1 MKKAVLVGPPHLLAS
16 AYPPELRDRLARFVD
31 LESRE
36 ISPEAWRDHRTTLSG
51 AELIFSTWGMPVL
64 DEEFLAA
71 TPSLQAVFYAAGTVK
86 AFVTPAAVRRGII
99 ITTAAEANGLPVAEY
114 ALAVIL
120 LSLKNFWSY
129 PIQAPED
136 KFTKVGG
143 EPRGVYGAT
152 IGLVSLGFVGRRL
165 ADLLANHEVR
175 VIAHDPHLAPAEAGR
190 HKVTL
195 CHLEELFRTSDVV
208 SLHTPWIPETE
219 GLVREEHIRS
229 MKRGA
234 TLINTSRGA
243 VVDETGLCRALR
255 DRPDLTAILDVTHPE
270 PPLVDS
276 PLRTLPNVFLTP
288 HIAGSMG
295 REVARL
301 GWWMLDE
308 AERWVDGR
316 PMRHRIDYQTFSL
329 RA

>member
-1 MKKAVLVGPPHLLAS
+1 MKKAVFLGPQHLLAS
-16 AYPPELRDRLARFVD
+16 AYPPELRARLGEFVA
-31 LESRE
+31 LHGAE
-36 ISPEAWRDHRTTLSG
+36 IPPEAWRDHRPALSR

-86 AFVTPAAVRRGII
+86 SFVTPEAIRRGIM

-120 LSLKNFWSY
+120 LSLKNFWPY
-129 PIQAPED
+129 PVQKSES
-136 KFTKVGG
+136 KFTKIGG
-143 EPRGVYGAT
+143 EPLGVYGAT
-152 IGLVSLGFVGRRL
+152 VGLVSLGFVGRRL

-175 VIAHDPHLAPAEAGR
+175 VIAHDPHLASAEAGR

-195 CHLEELFRTSDVV
+195 CDLEKVFRTSDVV
-208 SLHTPWIPETE
+208 SLHAPWIPETE
-219 GLVREEHIRS
+219 GLVCEEHIRS

-243 VVDETGLCRALR
+243 VVDEPGLCRELR
-255 DRPDLTAILDVTHPE
+255 DRPDITAILDVTHPE
-270 PPLVDS
+270 PPLPDS

-308 AERWVDGR
+308 ADRWIKGQPMQHLVDF
-316 PMRHRIDYQTFSL
+316 QSFTQ

>member
-1 MKKAVLVGPPHLLAS
+1 MKKAVFVGPQHLLAS
-16 AYPPELRDRLARFVD
+16 AYPPELRDRLGQFVA
-31 LESRE
+31 LQANE
-36 ISPEAWRDHRTTLSG
+36 IPPETWRDHRAILSG

-64 DEEFLAA
+64 NEEFLAS

-86 AFVTPAAVRRGII
+86 SFVTPEAIRRGLI
-99 ITTAAEANGLPVAEY
+99 ITTAAEANSLPVAEY

-120 LSLKNFWSY
+120 LSLKNFWAY
-129 PIQAPED
+129 PVQASEA

-175 VIAHDPHLAPAEAGR
+175 VIAHDPHLAQAEAGR

-195 CHLEELFRTSDVV
+195 CDLEELFRTSDVV

-229 MKRGA
+229 MKRGG

-243 VVDETGLCRALR
+243 VVDEPGLCRALR
-255 DRPDLTAILDVTHPE
+255 DRSDLTAILDVTHPE
-270 PPLVDS
+270 PPLADS

-295 REVARL
+295 REVCRL
-301 GWWMLDE
+301 GFWMVDE
-308 AERWVDGR
+308 AERWINGQ
-316 PMRHRIDYQTFSL
+316 PMQHCIDYSTFSQ